1 MVDQIV
7 FVFIYVGR
15 KRSFQRPENGGS
27 GVSGRRHKELR
38 CALALT
44 GFIEKLM
51 FGSLTHDEIIAEAK
65 GSPVDHGEQTHLKKS
80 MNGNFCKSTMR
91 IVR

>member
-1 MVDQIV
+1 M
-7 FVFIYVGR
+7 
-15 KRSFQRPENGGS
+15 
-27 GVSGRRHKELR
+27 L
-38 CALALT
+38 
-44 GFIEKLM
+44 
-51 FGSLTHDEIIAEAK
+51 GSLTHDEIIAEAK